1 MIKELQEKIKKR
13 AVRCE
18 GEEEL
23 WSAIDDIVSETAL
36 AVITEIENRLKEED
50 EETIHWCEEGDGL
63 SWAEEKIAKL
73 KQEIKDNA

>member
-1 MIKELQEKIKKR
+1 VIKELQEKIKKR

-36 AVITEIENRLKEED
+36 AI
-50 EETIHWCEEGDGL
+50 CEELQKRIDKGDYNVL
-63 SWAEEKIAKL
+63 EEL
-73 KQEIKDNA
+73 KQEIKDNDQP

>member
-1 MIKELQEKIKKR
+1 VIKELQEKIKKR

-36 AVITEIENRLKEED
+36 AVCDEIQ
-50 EETIHWCEEGDGL
+50 
-63 SWAEEKIAKL
+63 AKL
-73 KQEIKDNA
+73 YNRADYIILEKLRQEIKDNV